1 VFKIIHFLKDFFF
14 VLFLYYYY
22 YYYYY
27 IIHHDNRLFVTLFKS
42 FA

>member
-1 VFKIIHFLKDFFF
+1 LFKIIHFLKDFFF